1 MVTCAD
7 PEGRGIEGSQPL
19 LENHKFYGFLELAF
33 GPQPPP
39 PPWKKFALPGI
50 LSTCI
55 YSSILAMFFSAVGFV
70 SVNV

>member
-33 GPQPPP
+33 EHPTPRKGWTLLKNVGHPSPSPKP
-39 PPWKKFALPGI
+39 CKIVA
-50 LSTCI
+50 
-55 YSSILAMFFSAVGFV
+55 FFEI
-70 SVNV
+70 NHQ